1 MLHSRRKAEIE
12 ILSGAYI
19 DGHSSSASS
28 LNNGDSTQDPNNAEE
43 REGDDLSSKIRAST
57 TSVPPALGDFTAET
71 IPTQTKCN
79 PHALLTQYL
88 TAKITNCVLSA
99 SGLSV
104 EH

>member
-12 ILSGAYI
+12 ILSGAHI
-19 DGHSSSASS
+19 DGHDSSAPS
-28 LNNGDSTQDPNNAEE
+28 LNNRDGTQASNNAEE
-43 REGDDLSSKIRAST
+43 RGGDDLSIEIRPST
-57 TSVPPALGDFTAET
+57 TSIPPALEGFTAET
-71 IPTQTKCN
+71 IPIQTRCN

-99 SGLSV
+99 SGLGV